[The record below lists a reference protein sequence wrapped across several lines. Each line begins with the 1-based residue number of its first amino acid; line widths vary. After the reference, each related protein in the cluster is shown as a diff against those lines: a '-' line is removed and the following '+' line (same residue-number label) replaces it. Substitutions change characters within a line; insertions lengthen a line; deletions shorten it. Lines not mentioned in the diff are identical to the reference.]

1 MTDVFMLSATRS
13 AIGSFGGSLKD
24 TSPIDLGTEIA
35 KSAIAR
41 SGLDAADIG
50 HTVMG
55 HVIHTEP
62 RDMYVSRCISIGAGI
77 PEASPA
83 VTVNRLCG
91 SGLQAI
97 VSATQLIKLGDT
109 ATALAGGVEV
119 MSRSTH
125 AMTGHRWGT
134 RMGDSQVHDMM
145 LGALHDPFG
154 HGHMGVTAENVAAD
168 EGISRE
174 DQDAFACESQR
185 RAAAARDAGYFKD
198 QITPVEVMQRRKPVS
213 FEVDEYIRG
222 DADLDSLSSLRPV
235 FQKDGSVTAG
245 NASGINDGA
254 AAVVLAS
261 GEAVS
266 AHKAKPIARIVSYG
280 FGGVAPRIMG
290 MGPVPASKMALE
302 KAGLSIS
309 DIAVVE
315 SNEAFAAQA
324 CAVTRQL
331 GLDPEIVNPN
341 GGAIAIGHP
350 VGATGA
356 VIMTKLVHECIRR
369 GGRYGMA
376 TMCIGGGQG
385 ISVIIDT
392 QI

>member
-119 MSRSTH
+119 MSR
-125 AMTGHRWGT
+125 
-134 RMGDSQVHDMM
+134 
-145 LGALHDPFG
+145 
-154 HGHMGVTAENVAAD
+154 
-168 EGISRE
+168 
-174 DQDAFACESQR
+174 
-185 RAAAARDAGYFKD
+185 
-198 QITPVEVMQRRKPVS
+198 
-213 FEVDEYIRG
+213 
-222 DADLDSLSSLRPV
+222 RPM
-235 FQKDGSVTAG
+235 
-245 NASGINDGA
+245 
-254 AAVVLAS
+254 
-261 GEAVS
+261 
-266 AHKAKPIARIVSYG
+266 R
-280 FGGVAPRIMG
+280 
-290 MGPVPASKMALE
+290 
-302 KAGLSIS
+302 
-309 DIAVVE
+309 
-315 SNEAFAAQA
+315 
-324 CAVTRQL
+324 
-331 GLDPEIVNPN
+331 
-341 GGAIAIGHP
+341 
-350 VGATGA
+350 
-356 VIMTKLVHECIRR
+356 
-369 GGRYGMA
+369 
-376 TMCIGGGQG
+376 
-385 ISVIIDT
+385 
-392 QI
+392 